1 MDIFIIKSKT
11 EFLSLN
17 VMTHTKKSGNS
28 RLRLLVPLNE
38 YSNSAKSHSTR
49 VYQIGMTE
57 DFPEEAKLQ
66 LSVKK
71 N

>member
-1 MDIFIIKSKT
+1 
-11 EFLSLN
+11 
-17 VMTHTKKSGNS
+17 MTHNEKSTDS
-28 RLRLLVPLNE
+28 RPTLLGPLNE
-38 YSNSAKSHSTR
+38 YSNSAKSHTTG